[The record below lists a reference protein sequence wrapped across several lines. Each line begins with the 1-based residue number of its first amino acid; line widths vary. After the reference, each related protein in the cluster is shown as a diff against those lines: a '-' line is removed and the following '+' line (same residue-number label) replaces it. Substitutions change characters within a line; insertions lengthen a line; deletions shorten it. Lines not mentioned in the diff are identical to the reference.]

1 MMSAVG
7 VAQETP
13 VTLQTH
19 ARTTATSILR
29 APQSGSLTNGSGV
42 CSLRLLHDVIS
53 VGVGP
58 SYERWLSFLCPLSS
72 ETSAPHTAIRVVRS
86 ILKDQTASLTKPK
99 KGSQSRHPAS
109 IATKT
114 EGT

>member
-42 CSLRLLHDVIS
+42 RSLRLLHLIS
-53 VGVGP
+53 AGLGP

-72 ETSAPHTAIRVVRS
+72 GTRAPHTAIHVVRS

-99 KGSQSRHPAS
+99 KGSQSRHPTS

-114 EGT
+114 